1 VEHRKLDPVELL
13 QQLYR
18 HNVVA
23 LLPHPDSADGG
34 SADNSLM
41 TTDQLARMLGVD
53 PSSVRRW
60 RTSVPVQGPPFIR
73 MSDRVVK
80 YRRDDVERWLEN
92 RRVDP
97 EVA

>member
-1 VEHRKLDPVELL
+1 MQRDSMDSVELL
-13 QQLYR
+13 RQLYR
-18 HNVVA
+18 RNVVA
-23 LLPHPDSADGG
+23 LITRPEGDDETVSDT
-34 SADNSLM
+34 LM

-60 RTSVPVQGPPFIR
+60 RTSTPVQGPPFIR

-80 YRRDDVERWLEN
+80 YRRADVDRWLDS